1 MTTQKPVGG
10 RRQVLVGAGA
20 AALGGLV
27 VGPALLRRAAHD
39 GHAVAELPEPA
50 LAEDRRAE
58 GGAQP
63 AQLAPADDDVRAL
76 FGPLREGSAISTH
89 WRIES
94 LHAARA
100 GAIPLVM
107 STIDGRRFAVEVFR
121 GDPQGSQPIA
131 RAGSL
136 ALHLVNQGDGS
147 SRTDELTGLGVMALA
162 RALEARLSAGAP
174 IPNALGTHRERTARH
189 PLGSFDVPV

>member
-39 GHAVAELPEPA
+39 GHARAER
-50 LAEDRRAE
+50 AEDGRVVEASD

-121 GDPQGSQPIA
+121 SDPQGSQPIA

-174 IPNALGTHRERTARH
+174 IPNALGTHSERTARH